1 MENIMPDDISLIP
14 AIRISATGLDAQNQR
29 MEIIANNVANANTTK
44 GADGKVFRRQEVIFA
59 AKLKKAMGEQGMTKE
74 NAGVEVKGVVEDTR
88 PPKRVY
94 KPGDPQADADGYV
107 NMPNIN
113 AVEEMVDM
121 MSTTRAYE
129 ANLAAINS
137 AKTMAAKALE
147 IGKK

>member
-1 MENIMPDDISLIP
+1 MANDISLIP
-14 AIRISATGLDAQNQR
+14 AIRISASGLDAQNRR
-29 MEIIANNVANANTTK
+29 METIANNVANADTTR
-44 GADGKVFRRQEVIFA
+44 GADGKVFRRQEAIFS
-59 AKLKKAMGEQGMTKE
+59 AKLEKAMSEQGLTKK
-74 NAGVEVKGVVEDTR
+74 NAGVELKGIVEDSR

-94 KPGDPQADADGYV
+94 KPGHPDADADGYV

-121 MSTTRAYE
+121 MGATRAYE

-137 AKTMAAKALE
+137 AKTMANKALE